1 MLIAGIDEAGRG
13 PLAGPVVAACVL
25 FPKNYKN
32 ADITDSKKLSKKKR
46 DTLVSVIKA
55 DALNYAIIAVGHK
68 RIDQLN
74 IREATKVA
82 MKKAAFKVIAD
93 KYLIDGNMLIDI
105 PFPQEAIVKGDLKF
119 IQISAASILAK
130 TYRDNLM
137 EILDHKYPG
146 FNFTKHAGYPTKA
159 HKLAIQNLGPS
170 SVHRKTFRGVSDFIN
185 C

>member
-1 MLIAGIDEAGRG
+1 MLVAGIDEAGRG
-13 PLAGPVVAACVL
+13 PLAGPVVAACVV
-25 FPKNYKN
+25 FPKNYSNK
-32 ADITDSKKLSKKKR
+32 DITDSKKLSKKKR
-46 DTLVSVIKA
+46 DSLVSEIKE
-55 DALNYAIIAVGHK
+55 NAIEYSVVAVGHK
-68 RIDQLN
+68 RIDKLN
-74 IREATKVA
+74 IREATKIA
-82 MKKAAFKVIAD
+82 MKNAAFRVKAD

-105 PFPQEAIVKGDLKF
+105 PFSQEAIVKGDSKF

-137 EILDHKYPG
+137 EVLDLKYPG

-170 SVHRKTFRGVSDFIN
+170 TVHRKTFRGVSEFIS